1 MVHEDTAAE
10 CVSIALLRVTG
21 MLRLYSWTAVDCQER
36 GVHSHG
42 YSIGNG
48 FVGTD
53 DVRQSICVQE
63 GVHRPFSKG
72 KSIFTRIGGLGPQH
86 CCNTPREFVHN
97 GRRLDVEG
105 NFIHNGRGLSVEG
118 SFIHNGRG
126 LDGKG
131 SFIYNGRGLD
141 GKRNGDLVEGV
152 DENGLFSIQGL
163 RDAPV
168 HTEDGVVDGGG
179 EREVVEH
186 LVGPV
191 PYLLLTS
198 SPHSHFPRRLLGKAL
213 FELFEEA
220 LVNTP
225 LLFICVEITHTQKKH
240 LLRMTHLFGE

>member
-1 MVHEDTAAE
+1 MIHEDTAAE

-21 MLRLYSWTAVDCQER
+21 MLRLYSWTAVDCQEC
-36 GVHSHG
+36 GIHSHG

-53 DVRQSICVQE
+53 DVRQSVCVQE

-97 GRRLDVEG
+97 GR
-105 NFIHNGRGLSVEG
+105 GLSVEG

-126 LDGKG
+126 LDVEG
-131 SFIYNGRGLD
+131 
-141 GKRNGDLVEGV
+141 NGDLVEGV
-152 DENGLFSIQGL
+152 DQNGLFSIQEL
-163 RDAPV
+163 RDACV

-179 EREVVEH
+179 EREVAEH
-186 LVGPV
+186 LVGLV
-191 PYLLLTS
+191 PYLLLTP

-220 LVNTP
+220 LLNTP
-225 LLFICVEITHTQKKH
+225 LLFICVENTHTQKKH

>member
-1 MVHEDTAAE
+1 MIHEDTAAE

-105 NFIHNGRGLSVEG
+105 NFIHNGRG
-118 SFIHNGRG
+118 F
-126 LDGKG
+126 D
-131 SFIYNGRGLD
+131 D
-141 GKRNGDLVEGV
+141 KRNGDLVEGV
-152 DENGLFSIQGL
+152 DSNGLLSIQGL
-163 RDAPV
+163 RDASV

-186 LVGPV
+186 LVGLV

-198 SPHSHFPRRLLGKAL
+198 SPHSHFPRRLLGKTL

-220 LVNTP
+220 LLNTP
-225 LLFICVEITHTQKKH
+225 LLFTCVEITHTQKKH

>member
-1 MVHEDTAAE
+1 MIHEDTAAE
-10 CVSIALLRVTG
+10 CVSIALLRMTG
-21 MLRLYSWTAVDCQER
+21 VLRLYDWTAVDCQER

-42 YSIGNG
+42 NSIVNG

-53 DVRQSICVQE
+53 DVGQSVCVQE
-63 GVHRPFSKG
+63 GVYRPFSKG

-97 GRRLDVEG
+97 GRGLDV
-105 NFIHNGRGLSVEG
+105 
-118 SFIHNGRG
+118 
-126 LDGKG
+126 KW
-131 SFIYNGRGLD
+131 
-141 GKRNGDLVEGV
+141 NGDLVESA
-152 DENGLFSIQGL
+152 DQNGLLSMQEP

-186 LVGPV
+186 LVGLV
-191 PYLLLTS
+191 PYLLLTP

-220 LVNTP
+220 LLNTP

>member
-1 MVHEDTAAE
+1 M
-10 CVSIALLRVTG
+10 
-21 MLRLYSWTAVDCQER
+21 
-36 GVHSHG
+36 
-42 YSIGNG
+42 
-48 FVGTD
+48 GTD
-53 DVRQSICVQE
+53 DVGQSICAQK
-63 GVHRPFSKG
+63 GVHRPFSTG

-105 NFIHNGRGLSVEG
+105 NFVHNR
-118 SFIHNGRG
+118 RG
-126 LDGKG
+126 LDVKW
-131 SFIYNGRGLD
+131 
-141 GKRNGDLVEGV
+141 NGDLVEGV
-152 DENGLFSIQGL
+152 DENGLFSMQRL
-163 RDAPV
+163 RDASV
-168 HTEDGVVDGGG
+168 DTEDGVVDGGG

-186 LVGPV
+186 LVGLV
-191 PYLLLTS
+191 PYLLITP

>member
-42 YSIGNG
+42 YSIVNG

-53 DVRQSICVQE
+53 DVRQSVCVQE

-72 KSIFTRIGGLGPQH
+72 KSIFTRIGGLGAQH

-97 GRRLDVEG
+97 RRRLD
-105 NFIHNGRGLSVEG
+105 
-118 SFIHNGRG
+118 
-126 LDGKG
+126 DKG

-141 GKRNGDLVEGV
+141 GKRNGDLVESV
-152 DENGLFSIQGL
+152 DQNGLFSIQEL
-163 RDAPV
+163 RDACV

-186 LVGPV
+186 LVGLV
-191 PYLLLTS
+191 PYLLLTP

-220 LVNTP
+220 LLNTP
-225 LLFICVEITHTQKKH
+225 LLFTCVEITHTQKKH

>member
-1 MVHEDTAAE
+1 MIHEDTAAE

-21 MLRLYSWTAVDCQER
+21 VLRLYDWTAIDCQE
-36 GVHSHG
+36 GGIHSHG

-48 FVGTD
+48 FVGAD
-53 DVRQSICVQE
+53 DVRQSVCVQE

-86 CCNTPREFVHN
+86 CCNTPREF
-97 GRRLDVEG
+97 
-105 NFIHNGRGLSVEG
+105 
-118 SFIHNGRG
+118 IHNGRG

-141 GKRNGDLVEGV
+141 GKGNFIHNGRGFDDKRNGDLVESA
-152 DENGLFSIQGL
+152 DQNGLLSMQEP
-163 RDAPV
+163 RDASV
-168 HTEDGVVDGGG
+168 DTEDGVVDGGG

-186 LVGPV
+186 LVGLV

-225 LLFICVEITHTQKKH
+225 LLFICVENTHTQKEH

>member
-21 MLRLYSWTAVDCQER
+21 MLRLYSWTAVDCQAR
-36 GVHSHG
+36 GDHSHG
-42 YSIGNG
+42 YSIVNG

-53 DVRQSICVQE
+53 DVGQSVCVQE

-97 GRRLDVEG
+97 GRGLDGKG
-105 NFIHNGRGLSVEG
+105 NFIHNGRW
-118 SFIHNGRG
+118 F
-126 LDGKG
+126 D
-131 SFIYNGRGLD
+131 D
-141 GKRNGDLVEGV
+141 KRNGDLVKGV
-152 DENGLFSIQGL
+152 DQNGLLSTQRL
-163 RDAPV
+163 RNAPV

-179 EREVVEH
+179 EWEVVEH
-186 LVGPV
+186 LVGLV
-191 PYLLLTS
+191 PYLLLTP

-220 LVNTP
+220 LLNTP

>member
-1 MVHEDTAAE
+1 MIHEDTAAE

-21 MLRLYSWTAVDCQER
+21 VLRLYDWTAVDCQER

-53 DVRQSICVQE
+53 DVRQSVCVQE

-72 KSIFTRIGGLGPQH
+72 KSIFTRIGGLGAQH

-97 GRRLDVEG
+97 GRGLSVEG
-105 NFIHNGRGLSVEG
+105 NFIHNGRG
-118 SFIHNGRG
+118 F
-126 LDGKG
+126 D
-131 SFIYNGRGLD
+131 D
-141 GKRNGDLVEGV
+141 KRNGDLVEGV
-152 DENGLFSIQGL
+152 DLNGLFSIQEP

-168 HTEDGVVDGGG
+168 YTEDGVVDGGG

-186 LVGPV
+186 LVGLV
-191 PYLLLTS
+191 PYLLLTA

-220 LVNTP
+220 LLNTP
-225 LLFICVEITHTQKKH
+225 LLFTCVEITHTQKKH

>member
-1 MVHEDTAAE
+1 MIHEDTAAE
-10 CVSIALLRVTG
+10 CVSIALLRVMG
-21 MLRLYSWTAVDCQER
+21 VLRLYDWTAVDCQER

-48 FVGTD
+48 FVGAD
-53 DVRQSICVQE
+53 DVRQSVCVQE

-72 KSIFTRIGGLGPQH
+72 KSIFTRIGGLGAQH

-97 GRRLDVEG
+97 GRGLSVEG
-105 NFIHNGRGLSVEG
+105 NFIHNGRG
-118 SFIHNGRG
+118 F
-126 LDGKG
+126 D
-131 SFIYNGRGLD
+131 D
-141 GKRNGDLVEGV
+141 KRNGDLVEGV
-152 DENGLFSIQGL
+152 DLNGLFSMQEP

-168 HTEDGVVDGGG
+168 YTEDGVVDGGS

-186 LVGPV
+186 LVGLV
-191 PYLLLTS
+191 PYLLLTA

-220 LVNTP
+220 LLNTP
-225 LLFICVEITHTQKKH
+225 LLFIRVEITHTQKKH

>member
-1 MVHEDTAAE
+1 MIHEDTAAE

-21 MLRLYSWTAVDCQER
+21 VLRLYDWTAVDCQER

-42 YSIGNG
+42 YSIVNG

-53 DVRQSICVQE
+53 DVGQSVCVQE

-86 CCNTPREFVHN
+86 CCNTPCEFV
-97 GRRLDVEG
+97 
-105 NFIHNGRGLSVEG
+105 
-118 SFIHNGRG
+118 HNGRG

-131 SFIYNGRGLD
+131 NFIHNGRGFD
-141 GKRNGDLVEGV
+141 DKRNGDLVESV
-152 DENGLFSIQGL
+152 DQNGLFSIQEL
-163 RDAPV
+163 RDACV

-179 EREVVEH
+179 EREVAEH
-186 LVGPV
+186 LVGLV

-220 LVNTP
+220 LLNTP
-225 LLFICVEITHTQKKH
+225 LLFICVENTHTQKKH

>member
-1 MVHEDTAAE
+1 MIHEDTAAE
-10 CVSIALLRVTG
+10 CVSIALLRMTG
-21 MLRLYSWTAVDCQER
+21 VLRLYDWTAVDCQER

-48 FVGTD
+48 FVGAD
-53 DVRQSICVQE
+53 DVRQSVCVQE

-97 GRRLDVEG
+97 GRGLSVEG
-105 NFIHNGRGLSVEG
+105 NFIHNGRG
-118 SFIHNGRG
+118 F
-126 LDGKG
+126 D
-131 SFIYNGRGLD
+131 D
-141 GKRNGDLVEGV
+141 KRNGDLVESV
-152 DENGLFSIQGL
+152 DLNGLLSIQEL
-163 RDAPV
+163 RDACV

-186 LVGPV
+186 LVGLV
-191 PYLLLTS
+191 PYLLLTP

-220 LVNTP
+220 LLNTP

>member
-1 MVHEDTAAE
+1 MIHEDTAAE

-21 MLRLYSWTAVDCQER
+21 VLQLYDWTAVDCQER

-48 FVGTD
+48 FVGAD
-53 DVRQSICVQE
+53 DVRQSVCVQE

-105 NFIHNGRGLSVEG
+105 NFIHNGRGLDVEG
-118 SFIHNGRG
+118 
-126 LDGKG
+126 
-131 SFIYNGRGLD
+131 
-141 GKRNGDLVEGV
+141 NGDLVEGV
-152 DENGLFSIQGL
+152 DQNGLFSMQEL
-163 RDAPV
+163 RDASV

-186 LVGPV
+186 LVGLV

-220 LVNTP
+220 LLNTP

>member
-1 MVHEDTAAE
+1 MIHEDTAAE

-21 MLRLYSWTAVDCQER
+21 VLRLYDWTAVDCQER

-42 YSIGNG
+42 YSIVNG

-53 DVRQSICVQE
+53 DVRQSVCVQE

-97 GRRLDVEG
+97 GRRLDIEW
-105 NFIHNGRGLSVEG
+105 NFIHNERG
-118 SFIHNGRG
+118 F
-126 LDGKG
+126 D
-131 SFIYNGRGLD
+131 D
-141 GKRNGDLVEGV
+141 KRNGDLVESV
-152 DENGLFSIQGL
+152 DSNGLFSIQGL
-163 RDAPV
+163 RDASV

-186 LVGPV
+186 LVGLV
-191 PYLLLTS
+191 PYLLLMP

-220 LVNTP
+220 LLNTP
-225 LLFICVEITHTQKKH
+225 LLFTCVEITHTQKKH

>member
-1 MVHEDTAAE
+1 MIHEDTAAE

-21 MLRLYSWTAVDCQER
+21 VLRLYSWTAVDCQER

-42 YSIGNG
+42 YSIVNG

-53 DVRQSICVQE
+53 DVGQSVCVQE

-97 GRRLDVEG
+97 GR
-105 NFIHNGRGLSVEG
+105 GLSVEG
-118 SFIHNGRG
+118 NFIHNGRG

-131 SFIYNGRGLD
+131 SFIYNGRGFD
-141 GKRNGDLVEGV
+141 DKRNGDLVEGV
-152 DENGLFSIQGL
+152 DSNGLLSIQGL
-163 RDAPV
+163 RDASV

-186 LVGPV
+186 LVGLV
-191 PYLLLTS
+191 PYLLLTP

-220 LVNTP
+220 LLNTP

>member
-21 MLRLYSWTAVDCQER
+21 VLRLYDWTAVDCQER

-42 YSIGNG
+42 YSIVNG

-53 DVRQSICVQE
+53 DVGQSVCVQE

-97 GRRLDVEG
+97 GRRLDIEW
-105 NFIHNGRGLSVEG
+105 NFIHNERG
-118 SFIHNGRG
+118 F
-126 LDGKG
+126 D
-131 SFIYNGRGLD
+131 D
-141 GKRNGDLVEGV
+141 KRNGDLVEGV
-152 DENGLFSIQGL
+152 DQNGLLSTQRL
-163 RDAPV
+163 RNAPV

-186 LVGPV
+186 LVGLV
-191 PYLLLTS
+191 PYLLLTP

-220 LVNTP
+220 LLNTP
-225 LLFICVEITHTQKKH
+225 LLFICVEITHTQKEH

>member
-1 MVHEDTAAE
+1 MIHEDTAAE

-21 MLRLYSWTAVDCQER
+21 VLRLYDWTAIDCQEC
-36 GVHSHG
+36 GIHSHG
-42 YSIGNG
+42 YSIVNG
-48 FVGTD
+48 FVGAD
-53 DVRQSICVQE
+53 DVGQSVCVQE
-63 GVHRPFSKG
+63 GVHRPLSKG

-105 NFIHNGRGLSVEG
+105 NR
-118 SFIHNGRG
+118 
-126 LDGKG
+126 
-131 SFIYNGRGLD
+131 
-141 GKRNGDLVEGV
+141 DLVEGV
-152 DENGLFSIQGL
+152 DQNGLFSIQEL
-163 RDAPV
+163 RDACV

-186 LVGPV
+186 LVGLV
-191 PYLLLTS
+191 PYLLLTP

-220 LVNTP
+220 LLNTP

>member
-21 MLRLYSWTAVDCQER
+21 VLRLYDWTAVDCQER

-42 YSIGNG
+42 YSIVNG

-53 DVRQSICVQE
+53 DVGQSVCVQE

-97 GRRLDVEG
+97 GRRLDIEW
-105 NFIHNGRGLSVEG
+105 NFIHNERG
-118 SFIHNGRG
+118 F
-126 LDGKG
+126 D
-131 SFIYNGRGLD
+131 D
-141 GKRNGDLVEGV
+141 KRNGDLVESV
-152 DENGLFSIQGL
+152 DLNGLLSIQEL
-163 RDAPV
+163 RDGPV

-186 LVGPV
+186 LVGLV

-220 LVNTP
+220 LLNTP

>member
-42 YSIGNG
+42 YSIVNG

-53 DVRQSICVQE
+53 DVRQSVCVQE

-105 NFIHNGRGLSVEG
+105 NFIHNGRGL
-118 SFIHNGRG
+118 
-126 LDGKG
+126 DGKG

-141 GKRNGDLVEGV
+141 GKRNGDLVESV
-152 DENGLFSIQGL
+152 DLNGLLSIQEL
-163 RDAPV
+163 RDGPV

-186 LVGPV
+186 LVGLV

-220 LVNTP
+220 LLNTP
-225 LLFICVEITHTQKKH
+225 LLFICVENTHTQKKH
-240 LLRMTHLFGE
+240 LLRMTHLFRE

>member
-42 YSIGNG
+42 YSIVNG

-53 DVRQSICVQE
+53 DVGQAVCVQE

-86 CCNTPREFVHN
+86 CCNTPREVVHN
-97 GRRLDVEG
+97 GRG
-105 NFIHNGRGLSVEG
+105 GSVE
-118 SFIHNGRG
+118 
-126 LDGKG
+126 G
-131 SFIYNGRGLD
+131 SFIYNGRGFD
-141 GKRNGDLVEGV
+141 DKRNGDLVEGV
-152 DENGLFSIQGL
+152 DSNGLFSMQRL
-163 RDAPV
+163 RDASV

-179 EREVVEH
+179 EREVAEH
-186 LVGPV
+186 LVGLV
-191 PYLLLTS
+191 PYLLLTA

-220 LVNTP
+220 LLNTP

-240 LLRMTHLFGE
+240 LLRMTHLFRE

>member
-48 FVGTD
+48 FVGAD
-53 DVRQSICVQE
+53 DVRQSVCVQE

-97 GRRLDVEG
+97 GRRLDIEW
-105 NFIHNGRGLSVEG
+105 NFIHNERG
-118 SFIHNGRG
+118 F
-126 LDGKG
+126 D
-131 SFIYNGRGLD
+131 D
-141 GKRNGDLVEGV
+141 KRNGDLVESV
-152 DENGLFSIQGL
+152 DLNGLLSIQEL
-163 RDAPV
+163 RDGPV
-168 HTEDGVVDGGG
+168 HTEDGVVDDGG

-186 LVGPV
+186 LVGLV
-191 PYLLLTS
+191 PYLLLTP

-220 LVNTP
+220 LLNTP
-225 LLFICVEITHTQKKH
+225 LLFIWVEITHTQKKH

>member
-97 GRRLDVEG
+97 GR
-105 NFIHNGRGLSVEG
+105 GLGGKE

-126 LDGKG
+126 LDVKW
-131 SFIYNGRGLD
+131 
-141 GKRNGDLVEGV
+141 NGDLVEGV
-152 DENGLFSIQGL
+152 DENGLLSIQEL
-163 RDAPV
+163 RDGPV

-186 LVGPV
+186 LVGLV

-225 LLFICVEITHTQKKH
+225 LLFICVENTHTQKKH

>member
-1 MVHEDTAAE
+1 MIHEDTAAE

-42 YSIGNG
+42 YSIMNG

-53 DVRQSICVQE
+53 DVGQSICAKK

-72 KSIFTRIGGLGPQH
+72 KSIFTRIGGLGAQH
-86 CCNTPREFVHN
+86 CCNTPREFIYN
-97 GRRLDVEG
+97 GRGLDVEG
-105 NFIHNGRGLSVEG
+105 S
-118 SFIHNGRG
+118 SIHNGRG

-131 SFIYNGRGLD
+131 NFIHNERRFD
-141 GKRNGDLVEGV
+141 DKRNGDLVESV
-152 DENGLFSIQGL
+152 DQNGLLSTQGL
-163 RDAPV
+163 RDASV

-179 EREVVEH
+179 EREVVKH
-186 LVGPV
+186 LVGLV
-191 PYLLLTS
+191 PYLLLTP

-220 LVNTP
+220 RVNTP
-225 LLFICVEITHTQKKH
+225 LLLICVEITHTQKKH

>member
-1 MVHEDTAAE
+1 MIHEDTAAE
-10 CVSIALLRVTG
+10 CVSIALLRVMG
-21 MLRLYSWTAVDCQER
+21 MLRLYDWTAVDCQER

-42 YSIGNG
+42 YSIVNE

-53 DVRQSICVQE
+53 DVRQSVCVQE

-72 KSIFTRIGGLGPQH
+72 KSIFTRIGGLGAQH

-97 GRRLDVEG
+97 RRRLDDKG
-105 NFIHNGRGLSVEG
+105 NFIHNGRG
-118 SFIHNGRG
+118 F
-126 LDGKG
+126 D
-131 SFIYNGRGLD
+131 D
-141 GKRNGDLVEGV
+141 KRNGDLVESV
-152 DENGLFSIQGL
+152 DLNGLLSIQEL
-163 RDAPV
+163 RDGPV

-186 LVGPV
+186 LVGLV

-198 SPHSHFPRRLLGKAL
+198 SPHSHFPRRLLGKTL

-220 LVNTP
+220 LLNTP
-225 LLFICVEITHTQKKH
+225 LLFIRVEITHTQKKH

>member
-48 FVGTD
+48 FVGAD
-53 DVRQSICVQE
+53 DVRQSVCVQE

-72 KSIFTRIGGLGPQH
+72 KSIFTRIGGLGAQH

-97 GRRLDVEG
+97 GRGLSVEG
-105 NFIHNGRGLSVEG
+105 NFIHNGRG
-118 SFIHNGRG
+118 F
-126 LDGKG
+126 D
-131 SFIYNGRGLD
+131 D
-141 GKRNGDLVEGV
+141 KRNGDLVESV
-152 DENGLFSIQGL
+152 DLNGLLSIQEL
-163 RDAPV
+163 RDGPV

-186 LVGPV
+186 LVGLV

-220 LVNTP
+220 LLNTP
-225 LLFICVEITHTQKKH
+225 LLFICVENTHTQKKH

>member
-1 MVHEDTAAE
+1 M
-10 CVSIALLRVTG
+10 
-21 MLRLYSWTAVDCQER
+21 
-36 GVHSHG
+36 
-42 YSIGNG
+42 
-48 FVGTD
+48 
-53 DVRQSICVQE
+53 
-63 GVHRPFSKG
+63 
-72 KSIFTRIGGLGPQH
+72 
-86 CCNTPREFVHN
+86 
-97 GRRLDVEG
+97 
-105 NFIHNGRGLSVEG
+105 
-118 SFIHNGRG
+118 
-126 LDGKG
+126 DGKG

-152 DENGLFSIQGL
+152 DSNGLLSIQGL
-163 RDAPV
+163 RDASV

-179 EREVVEH
+179 EREVAEH